1 MVIFFKTKEEDLE
14 DLSYY
19 CTTRRSVGR
28 KLNKGGPEK
37 PDVTF
42 MSKVEAKMALK
53 EYLIKRK
60 AYNDSVAYEHRKSL
74 RKETSSEDLD
84 LEEHS
89 EVLRP
94 QLCTMTEVKSSPLL
108 VDLTFPMN
116 YYYFVLPKKQKKWLP
131 GCSQ

>member
-1 MVIFFKTKEEDLE
+1 
-14 DLSYY
+14 
-19 CTTRRSVGR
+19 
-28 KLNKGGPEK
+28 
-37 PDVTF
+37 

-94 QLCTMTEVKSSPLL
+94 NSVQ
-108 VDLTFPMN
+108 
-116 YYYFVLPKKQKKWLP
+116 
-131 GCSQ
+131 